1 MNLNGKQIISIIAA
15 VVSALMLATTQLT
28 DIFGAPVAKL
38 IVSTAA
44 LANMILNSIIAAITG
59 QNTLVREVAA
69 MPGVE
74 PLRINANAS
83 PALAAMAVN
92 PLENNIDVKPSDREI
107 VEAKAGT

>member
-28 DIFGAPVAKL
+28 DIFGAPTAKL
-38 IVSTAA
+38 IVSSAA

-59 QNTLVREVAA
+59 QSTLIREVANTK
-69 MPGVE
+69 GIE
-74 PLRINANAS
+74 PLRINAEAS

-92 PLENNIDVKPSDREI
+92 PLESNIDVKPSDREV
-107 VEAKAGT
+107 VEAKAAT